1 MNGFLVVEREGNDP
15 TSSGVSDQRSDL
27 ISYLSICM
35 GGIFIEHHA
44 AGSPTVH
51 NEGARRFDAHYLS
64 RNSIR
69 LSRKHLCV
77 SNHFDVIINL

>member
-1 MNGFLVVEREGNDP
+1 
-15 TSSGVSDQRSDL
+15 
-27 ISYLSICM
+27 M

-44 AGSPTVH
+44 AGSPTIH

-69 LSRKHLCV
+69 LSRKHRRV
-77 SNHFDVIINL
+77 SNHFDVILTFKLGIYCIPLPWACLRLF